1 MLLRELS
8 PAAVRAFVAAVG
20 PDSDSVLLSAEIRHL
35 GGALDPEV
43 AHGTATDRDVPQPGV
58 VAGFDAQYL
67 AYGVAVAIPGMEE
80 AIAVSLGRLLSRIEP
95 WRAEL
100 DHLNF
105 AEHER
110 PAERMFGDRV
120 HRLRALKN
128 AVDPTGVIRS
138 NHPVRR

>member
-1 MLLRELS
+1 MVAPERET
-8 PAAVRAFVAAVG
+8 PA
-20 PDSDSVLLSAEIRHL
+20 P
-35 GGALDPEV
+35 GA
-43 AHGTATDRDVPQPGV
+43 
-58 VAGFDAQYL
+58 VAGFDAEF
-67 AYGVAVAIPGMEE
+67 AVYGVGIASPE
-80 AIAVSLGRLLSRIEP
+80 ASDALAMSLGRLLSRVEP

-100 DHLNF
+100 DYLNF

-110 PAERMFGDRV
+110 SPERLFGERV